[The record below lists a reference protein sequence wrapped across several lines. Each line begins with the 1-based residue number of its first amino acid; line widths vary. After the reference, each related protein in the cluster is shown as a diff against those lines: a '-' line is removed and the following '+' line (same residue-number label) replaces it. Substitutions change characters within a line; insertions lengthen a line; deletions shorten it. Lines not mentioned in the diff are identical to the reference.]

1 MCCVSGI
8 YFLKYSVNNPQS
20 SSFYTPFSCL
30 LYLVTVVL
38 ISIRKFL
45 QILLVKINLP
55 KFIMLS
61 LNLDY
66 RGVEIFIIS
75 MRVSDHNKIKH
86 ISVLQIII
94 GLDCPKPEILRNSRV
109 KYFRVI
115 ISFEISYF
123 LNSDLIFRWSLFSD
137 PKVISTYRRKILF
150 SSIYYRV
157 IKYVSKSLYLH
168 VS

>member
-1 MCCVSGI
+1 
-8 YFLKYSVNNPQS
+8 
-20 SSFYTPFSCL
+20 
-30 LYLVTVVL
+30 
-38 ISIRKFL
+38 
-45 QILLVKINLP
+45 
-55 KFIMLS
+55 
-61 LNLDY
+61 
-66 RGVEIFIIS
+66 

-94 GLDCPKPEILRNSRV
+94 GLDCPKPEILRSSRM

-157 IKYVSKSLYLH
+157 IKYIKPLLTCILMFLMNRNQATLLIKIFISESCRKNASCHSIVKTSKKNMPVLLKFSNILST
-168 VS
+168 VIE